1 MFLPD
6 PSGHRDVAL
15 ALARESG
22 RVLLV
27 RNARSAQGLAVA
39 YWDLPGGT
47 VEPGEPL
54 EAALLREV
62 EEETGLHVTDP
73 ALVLVVDGAKRRAP
87 DAPPLYTWRAFV
99 FEVKV
104 PFGAIPVA
112 GDEIERVEWVRDADA
127 FARMEGPYQA
137 PVIAWMRGPERK
149 ACVRCDWVEPE
160 PDGASPLPAEVRH
173 LCVLAAAAAVGDV
186 DLVAR
191 EARDAIA
198 AGVPAARVEEA
209 LLQGVP
215 YAGFPRTLAAF
226 AALRAAGIVAAGP
239 APAAAAE
246 APPSTFAAAGAEAFG
261 AVYGPTAD
269 RVRAGLASFH
279 PLLPAW
285 TTEFAYGRVLA
296 RPALPL
302 VERELLAVALLTALG
317 RADDAL
323 LGHMRAAV
331 RLGASP
337 VAVAG
342 AVAVVPPSCGAGKR
356 AAARALLARL

>member
-15 ALARESG
+15 ALAREAG

-54 EAALLREV
+54 EGALLREV
-62 EEETGLHVTDP
+62 REETGLEVTDP
-73 ALVLVVDGAKRRAP
+73 ALVLVVDGAKRRAA

-137 PVIAWMRGPERK
+137 PVLAWMRDPARK
-149 ACVRCDWVEPE
+149 ACVRCDWVEPAPE
-160 PDGASPLPAEVRH
+160 TPSPLPSDLRH
-173 LCVLAAAAAVGDV
+173 LCILVAAASVGEV
-186 DLVAR
+186 SLVAR
-191 EARDAIA
+191 EARDALA
-198 AGVPAARVEEA
+198 DGVAPARVEEA
-209 LLQGVP
+209 LLQVVP

-226 AALRAAGIVAAGP
+226 AALRAAGLVAAD

-246 APPSTFAAAGAEAFG
+246 APPATFPAAGAAAFE
-261 AVYGPTAD
+261 AVYGATSE
-269 RVRAGLASFH
+269 RVRQGLASFH
-279 PLLPAW
+279 PLLPGW

-296 RPALPL
+296 RPTLPL
-302 VERELLAVALLTALG
+302 LERELLAVALLTALG